1 MGSSHFYRAKFIPKL
16 CIEIHFRAL
25 HRAYHRLLATD
36 AGFVQ
41 DGKESNMINKLL
53 GAAAI
58 AVMPLPDRVP
68 ILIPAA
74 PNNHE
79 VSPAEGSI
87 APRSALPSRTD
98 GNTDENQ
105 GACASWLAKYATV
118 FA

>member
-1 MGSSHFYRAKFIPKL
+1 ML
-16 CIEIHFRAL
+16 
-25 HRAYHRLLATD
+25 
-36 AGFVQ
+36 Q
-41 DGKESNMINKLL
+41 DLFQGESNMINKLL

-74 PNNHE
+74 PTTHE

-87 APRSALPSRTD
+87 APRSAVPSR
-98 GNTDENQ
+98 TDENQ